1 MIVTPAFHDLFW
13 LFEFVAMVNWG
24 YSSAVKEIHL
34 PVMVSLDS
42 LLFYS
47 HGQVRVD
54 TFIFYYIISI
64 NPSSLYCL

>member
-1 MIVTPAFHDLFW
+1 MIETPAFHDLFW

-42 LLFYS
+42 LRFYM
-47 HGQVRVD
+47 
-54 TFIFYYIISI
+54 YIIFRGSSI
-64 NPSSLYCL
+64 CLPYNMTQT